1 MGAWA
6 RCRVG
11 ERGAGAGARRA
22 GRPRARLGGCG
33 GCAAPAPPAGLLDLT
48 RARRGP
54 GRRGRERPLRGRAAG
69 RAVTDR
75 TACAAAAARRQ
86 TRSLMH
92 CTVSPPIRA
101 RSLWAVPDGREGRR
115 PAAAQKLPAGESS
128 SSNAPRAGSARA
140 ASGAA
145 PGPAPLASLSV
156 PQHRGRRAPGRV
168 RRARGQRGAARTRG
182 RLCPRAVTRGEGA
195 TAKGASSAPSAP
207 SKPGATHAPPLH
219 VLPVTSELLERR
231 GCAVCQSGRVNF
243 CAQAAHKWR
252 TAGRGAAPW
261 RPRGA

>member
-101 RSLWAVPDGREGRR
+101 RSLWAVPDGREGR
-115 PAAAQKLPAGESS
+115 PAAAQKLQ
-128 SSNAPRAGSARA
+128 NTTA
-140 ASGAA
+140 A
-145 PGPAPLASLSV
+145 V
-156 PQHRGRRAPGRV
+156 RAPPRRDRLRPASRDSEQSRAEGREGRGRV
-168 RRARGQRGAARTRG
+168 RPPFSRCILCVETRAAAARRP
-182 RLCPRAVTRGEGA
+182 RLRWRLQWRSPPPACQR
-195 TAKGASSAPSAP
+195 
-207 SKPGATHAPPLH
+207 PPL
-219 VLPVTSELLERR
+219 
-231 GCAVCQSGRVNF
+231 
-243 CAQAAHKWR
+243 
-252 TAGRGAAPW
+252 
-261 RPRGA
+261 